1 MQRYSAASATPAAPR
16 PGAEYDDFLFA
27 PIGTET
33 NGMLLSVLSALAR
46 MNVDPR
52 KEAAALAEL
61 PRKEAVHR
69 LSCLIEALP
78 ARPSAPEEPLT
89 IAARLIKLL
98 PHRSGLDLPLPRD
111 NAAVPLWLGILLF
124 ATRALHS
131 KTAIYVVVFLIGLV
145 LAAQWF
151 GWSGQTADG
160 RAVSTTQTSNTA
172 PVSSSPA
179 RVVH

>member
-1 MQRYSAASATPAAPR
+1 MQRFSAASATPAAPR

-78 ARPSAPEEPLT
+78 ARPSPPEEPVT

-98 PHRSGLDLPLPRD
+98 PHRSSLDLPPARD
-111 NAAVPLWLGILLF
+111 NAVVPLWLGIILF
-124 ATRALHS
+124 ANRALHS
-131 KTAIYVVVFLIGLV
+131 KPAIYMVVFLIGVV
-145 LAAQWF
+145 LAVQWF
-151 GWSGQTADG
+151 GWTRPTADG

-172 PVSSSPA
+172 PVSPPPD
-179 RVVH
+179 RIVH

>member
-1 MQRYSAASATPAAPR
+1 MQRYSAASAIPAAPR
-16 PGAEYDDFLFA
+16 PGTEYDDFLFA

-111 NAAVPLWLGILLF
+111 NAAVPFWPGILLF

-131 KTAIYVVVFLIGLV
+131 KTAIYVVILLIGLV
-145 LAAQWF
+145 LAVQWF
-151 GWSGQTADG
+151 GWNRSIVHATA
-160 RAVSTTQTSNTA
+160 VPTTQTSDTA
-172 PVSSSPA
+172 PALSRPS
-179 RVVH
+179 VH